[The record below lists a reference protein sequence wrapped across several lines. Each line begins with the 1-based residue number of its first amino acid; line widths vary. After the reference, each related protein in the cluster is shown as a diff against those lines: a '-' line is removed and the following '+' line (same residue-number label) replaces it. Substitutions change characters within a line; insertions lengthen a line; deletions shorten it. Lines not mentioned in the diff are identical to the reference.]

1 VNRKIILASITTVSM
16 IALLL
21 ANCNLPQ
28 ISIAQPTSTSTASPT
43 APTGVPAVG
52 VTPTDTAL
60 APFATAELGLAENP
74 LILALPPSV
83 NGNASSQEQI
93 DAAKVI
99 ASQFTERTGY
109 SVVTVAPD
117 SYMDL
122 VDALEKGNAHIV
134 LLDPLAYE
142 LAYQRG
148 LVQAAYAVLREG
160 EGKYGAQFLASRR
173 GGFTSYFDEG
183 TGENLDEAPIA
194 LAQFADKKPCWSEQT
209 SPSGYVVPLGY
220 LNANQIVTK
229 PAAFVEGHP
238 TVVRS
243 LYASGICDFGATY
256 IDARKFPSLEDE
268 FPDLIEQ
275 VIVIWRIPDIIPYEV
290 LAFSIRMPPGMREL
304 FASFVP
310 AIMQTD
316 AGKAAF
322 NTVYGVEEL
331 EPVNDGYYEEFHTYV
346 NASGLDLSTLLR

>member
-1 VNRKIILASITTVSM
+1 M

-28 ISIAQPTSTSTASPT
+28 INFAEPTSTSTASLPT
-43 APTGVPAVG
+43 STAAIIG
-52 VTPTDTAL
+52 VTPTDTSPP
-60 APFATAELGLAENP
+60 PFATAELGLAENP
-74 LILALPPSV
+74 LILVLPPSA
-83 NGNASSQEQI
+83 NSQEQI

-109 SVVTVAPD
+109 AVVTIVPE
-117 SYMDL
+117 SYTAMIE
-122 VDALEKGNAHIV
+122 ALENGNAHIAV
-134 LLDPLAYE
+134 LDPLVYE

-148 LVQAAYAVLREG
+148 LVQASYAVLREG

-173 GGFTSYFDEG
+173 EGFTSYFDEG
-183 TGENLDEAPIA
+183 IGENLGEAPVA
-194 LAQFADKKPCWSEQT
+194 LLQFAGKKPCWSDET
-209 SPSGYVVPLGY
+209 SPSGYIIPLGY
-220 LNANQIVTK
+220 LNKNQIVTK

-268 FPDLIEQ
+268 FPDLLEQ
-275 VIVIWRIPDIIPYEV
+275 VIVVWRIPPIIPYEV
-290 LAFSIRMPPGMREL
+290 LAFSTKMPPGMREL
-304 FASFVP
+304 FASFIP

-322 NTVYGVEEL
+322 QTAYNVEEFQA
-331 EPVNDGYYEEFHTYV
+331 VNDGYYEDFHIYV
-346 NASGLDLSTLLR
+346 TASGLDLSTIVK